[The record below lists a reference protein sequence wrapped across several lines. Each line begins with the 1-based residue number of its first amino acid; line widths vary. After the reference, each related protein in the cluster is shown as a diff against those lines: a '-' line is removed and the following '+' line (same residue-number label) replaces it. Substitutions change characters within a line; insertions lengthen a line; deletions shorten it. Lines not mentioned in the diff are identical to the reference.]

1 MGAPRDHFSGER
13 GRDDMGVMN
22 RFMNYLGLQEEEE
35 VVERERFSDA
45 EDDAELETPSFES
58 RKNQRGNNV
67 VSIHSQ
73 KNVKVI
79 LYEPR
84 SYDEAQEI
92 ADHLRS
98 HRSVVVNLQRV
109 RNDQAMRII
118 DFLSGTIYALSG
130 SISKIG
136 GNIFLCTPDTVE
148 IEGAITEILTE
159 DPDYNRMR

>member
-1 MGAPRDHFSGER
+1 
-13 GRDDMGVMN
+13 MGVMN
-22 RFMNYLGLQEEEE
+22 RFMNFLGLQEEEE
-35 VVERERFSDA
+35 IVEREKLQGQEEVEFEA
-45 EDDAELETPSFES
+45 PSFEA
-58 RKNQRGNNV
+58 RRNQKINNV

-148 IEGAITEILTE
+148 IQGSITEILTE
-159 DPDYNRMR
+159 DQEYNNRMR

>member
-1 MGAPRDHFSGER
+1 MGAPRHSFSRER
-13 GRDDMGVMN
+13 GRDVMGVMN
-22 RFMNYLGLQEEEE
+22 RFMNFLGLQEEEE
-35 VVERERFSDA
+35 IVEREKFPA
-45 EDDAELETPSFES
+45 QEDEIETPSFEA
-58 RKNQRGNNV
+58 RKNQRGSNV

-109 RNDQAMRII
+109 RNDQALRII

-136 GNIFLCTPDTVE
+136 SNIFLCTPDTVE
-148 IEGAITEILTE
+148 IQGSITEILAE
-159 DPDYNRMR
+159 DSDYNRMR

>member
-1 MGAPRDHFSGER
+1 
-13 GRDDMGVMN
+13 MGVMN
-22 RFMNYLGLQEEEE
+22 RFMSFLGLQEEEE
-35 VVERERFSDA
+35 IIEREQISRD
-45 EDDAELETPSFES
+45 EDEYEPASVET
-58 RKNQRGNNV
+58 RKNQRANV

-73 KNVKVI
+73 KNVKVV

-98 HRSVVVNLQRV
+98 HRTVVINLQRV

-118 DFLSGTIYALSG
+118 DFLSGTVYALG
-130 SISKIG
+130 GGISKIG
-136 GNIFLCTPDTVE
+136 GNIFMCTPDTVE
-148 IEGAITEILTE
+148 IQGSITEILGD

>member
-1 MGAPRDHFSGER
+1 
-13 GRDDMGVMN
+13 MGVMN
-22 RFMNYLGLQEEEE
+22 RFMNFLGLQEEEE
-35 VVERERFSDA
+35 IVERERFAGQEDA
-45 EDDAELETPSFES
+45 EIETPSFES

-84 SYDEAQEI
+84 SYEEAQEI

-130 SISKIG
+130 SISKVG
-136 GNIFLCTPDTVE
+136 ANIFLCTPDTVE
-148 IEGAITEILTE
+148 IQGSITEILSE
-159 DPDYNRMR
+159 DSDYNRMR